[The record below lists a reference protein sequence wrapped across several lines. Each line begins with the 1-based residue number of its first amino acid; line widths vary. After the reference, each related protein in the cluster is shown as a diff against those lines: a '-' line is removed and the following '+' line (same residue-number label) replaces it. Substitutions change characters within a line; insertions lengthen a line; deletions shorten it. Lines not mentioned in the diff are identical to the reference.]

1 MNKPFDY
8 GVNYILHGDAYISLF
23 NHTILIQIN
32 GNIIDNLTNYPD
44 IQIEQN

>member
-1 MNKPFDY
+1 M
-8 GVNYILHGDAYISLF
+8 LHGDEHKSRV

-44 IQIEQN
+44 KEKKPN